1 MHRKKKKRDRRQKQ
15 RRMKQHAEE
24 HLRQQVELSEYRPHI
39 PAYKTQAR
47 KIARGEM
54 WK

>member
-24 HLRQQVELSEYRPHI
+24 HSKQQAELSEYMPHI
-39 PAYKTQAR
+39 PAYKQQAR
-47 KIARGEM
+47 KIASEKM